1 MPRRYRF
8 FALLGLTLTACS
20 KDPPA
25 PPAGATTSTAAAPS
39 TAAPSAAA
47 PTASSAASAAPAQTA
62 SAAAAAPAAPTSPEP
77 SLKEWDATKLELGL
91 LKNWDATGCVARRIH
106 EWVRIGCS
114 TASSKNGPPVE
125 IQIIKGFPVSKLS
138 ILKER
143 GGSTMLVFPVTQGLD
158 GEALFTFAEGSYRF
172 VARWTSGESEPKPI
186 GSFEKVEQPA
196 EEQNAGAGSP
206 DSNEEAAKPS
216 AAAAPAEPLPEEP
229 TIEGAPK
236 LAEWAGAREVGV
248 KGSSALGCETK
259 QIGDWFRMVCRPN
272 EKAGKVTAGA
282 AVRGLDTAKG
292 YLVTGNGSLVLLTQ
306 FVKGTDTAIDIT
318 WERTSSKLLLKW
330 PETAAAAPS
339 PRGEFVARP

>member
-1 MPRRYRF
+1 MLRRHRLY
-8 FALLGLTLTACS
+8 ALLALTLAACS

-25 PPAGATTSTAAAPS
+25 PSAAATSAPAAPS
-39 TAAPSAAA
+39 PAASSAAA
-47 PTASSAASAAPAQTA
+47 PPASSAALAAPPPTA
-62 SAAAAAPAAPTSPEP
+62 SAAAAPAAPASPEP

-91 LKNWDATGCVARRIH
+91 LKNWDATGCVARRIR

-125 IQIIKGFPVSKLS
+125 IQLVKGFTASKLS

-143 GGSTMLVFPVTQGLD
+143 GGSTMLVFPVTPGLD

-172 VARWTSGESEPKPI
+172 VARWTAGESEPKPI
-186 GSFEKVEQPA
+186 GSFEKVEMPS
-196 EEQNAGAGSP
+196 EEQNAGVGSS
-206 DSNEEAAKPS
+206 DSNEETAKPS

-236 LAEWAGAREVGV
+236 LAEWEAAREVGV

-272 EKAGKVTAGA
+272 EKAGKVTAGV
-282 AVRGLDTAKG
+282 AVRGLDTTKG

>member
-8 FALLGLTLTACS
+8 FALLGLTLAACS

-25 PPAGATTSTAAAPS
+25 PPAGATSTTSTAAEPS

-47 PTASSAASAAPAQTA
+47 PAASSAASAAPPPTA
-62 SAAAAAPAAPTSPEP
+62 SAAAAPAAPASPEP

-91 LKNWDATGCVARRIH
+91 LRNWDATGCVARRIR

-114 TASSKNGPPVE
+114 TASSRNGPPVE
-125 IQIIKGFPVSKLS
+125 IQLVKGFTASKLS

-143 GGSTMLVFPVTQGLD
+143 GGSTMLVFPVTPGLD

-172 VARWTSGESEPKPI
+172 VARWTAGESEPKPI
-186 GSFEKVEQPA
+186 GSFEEVEMPS

-206 DSNEEAAKPS
+206 DSTS

-236 LAEWAGAREVGV
+236 LAEWAAAREVGV

-282 AVRGLDTAKG
+282 AARGLDTTKG

-318 WERTSSKLLLKW
+318 WEHTSSKLLLKW